1 MFIKIGGGLM
11 LQLNVL
17 TILETKNYS
26 KYALYNKLNNIRA
39 LKGEKSLNYTNFQ
52 NMIKQKNRSVLYQ
65 DLDELCEALDCDISD
80 LLTRVNDN

>member
-26 KYALYNKLNNIRA
+26 KYALFNKLNNIRA

>member
-1 MFIKIGGGLM
+1 M

-26 KYALYNKLNNIRA
+26 KYALFNKLNNIRA